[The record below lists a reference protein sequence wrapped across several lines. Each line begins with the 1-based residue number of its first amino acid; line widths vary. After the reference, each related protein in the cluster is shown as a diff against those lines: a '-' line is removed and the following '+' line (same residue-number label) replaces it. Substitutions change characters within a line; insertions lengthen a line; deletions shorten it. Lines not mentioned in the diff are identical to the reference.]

1 MACVQWSCD
10 VRGLLRGLVHDNASW
25 RCSSLFILHIY
36 GGKKRP
42 GSGDARVHFV
52 ILMSAG
58 RQGAA
63 QDKLWQLEQELK
75 GPSCLN
81 PPPPS
86 VVQWH
91 LLFKFTPA
99 AVKCNA
105 TRPLSKAAGT
115 EAQRLWKTRPFRE
128 NSRFCVFYFIPSY
141 WLDSSYS
148 IISMLHVASSRLKS
162 NWI

>member
-1 MACVQWSCD
+1 MACVQRSCD
-10 VRGLLRGLVHDNASW
+10 VRGLLRGLVHDTASW
-25 RCSSLFILHIY
+25 RCSSLSFLVIY
-36 GGKKRP
+36 FAHLWGKKRP

-81 PPPPS
+81 PPPS

-105 TRPLSKAAGT
+105 TRPLSQAAGT

-128 NSRFCVFYFIPSY
+128 NSRFWVFYFIPSG
-141 WLDSSYS
+141 WTAV
-148 IISMLHVASSRLKS
+148 IP
-162 NWI
+162 